1 MKFEEWADAAV
12 DGVRVIGVAK
22 AETPLSGRGRGGV
35 VKHYLKAVELTLQD
49 HADAVYG
56 CVWDGCDFTSDNPTS
71 ITSGHWKVHEVKPD
85 LRRVPYG
92 DWTLVE
98 ILGRLTDVEADL
110 DKALAARDK
119 AVEAHH
125 GSRDVIVGLRTDVKR
140 LEGELA
146 TIKSTFR
153 ALAG

>member
-1 MKFEEWADAAV
+1 MKLEAWVGVKVGDRVVADA
-12 DGVRVIGVAK
+12 GK
-22 AETPLSGRGRGGV
+22 AETPLSGRGRGGGV
-35 VKHYLKAVELTLQD
+35 RHYLKAAALLIDDGTV
-49 HADAVYG
+49 AYG
-56 CVWDGCDFTSDNPTS
+56 CLWDGCDYTSDNATS
-71 ITSGHWKVHEVKPD
+71 IVTGHWKVHEVKPD

-110 DKALAARDK
+110 DRALAARDK

-125 GSRDVIVGLRTDVKR
+125 GSREVIAGLRADVKR

-146 TIKSTFR
+146 TIRSTFKS
-153 ALAG
+153 LSGM